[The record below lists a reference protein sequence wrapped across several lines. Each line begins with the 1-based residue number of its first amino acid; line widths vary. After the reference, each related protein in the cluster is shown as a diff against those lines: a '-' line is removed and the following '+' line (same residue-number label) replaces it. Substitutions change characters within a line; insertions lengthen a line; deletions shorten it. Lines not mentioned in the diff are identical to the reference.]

1 MTNDR
6 RSSFPT
12 YCQKN
17 EFLKHLS
24 LREKKGLK
32 LNILTRFVG
41 KGGEALGGF
50 TQKQNIVGKRRKRQ
64 NVGRRRVGQSTTVSC
79 DQPVGSVSVGL
90 SWTESKANS

>member
-41 KGGEALGGF
+41 KGGGSIGGLHSEGKYRRK
-50 TQKQNIVGKRRKRQ
+50 TSKTSKRRSPT
-64 NVGRRRVGQSTTVSC
+64 RRPKYDGVMRSASQIGVC
-79 DQPVGSVSVGL
+79 RLKLD
-90 SWTESKANS
+90 

>member
-41 KGGEALGGF
+41 KGGKHWGASLRSKISSENVENVKTSVADASA
-50 TQKQNIVGKRRKRQ
+50 KVRRCHAIS
-64 NVGRRRVGQSTTVSC
+64 QSDRC
-79 DQPVGSVSVGL
+79 L
-90 SWTESKANS
+90 